1 MSSAATAKR
10 RMELNSGIG
19 GRVKS
24 RQASAGPASPPSSPE
39 KSTNGA
45 QNSTTARNGA
55 GSNLSD
61 KRRMAALISW
71 EKRRKAAEKASKG
84 AGGAAAAKGRSGS
97 SVASKG
103 RGRKAAPAPPAK
115 RRKADNKPLSRS
127 DAARA
132 GWERRK
138 RELAAQEQAREVRR
152 QAAKEGWAKRKGQR
166 KPKQSKTAKDV
177 RREAAKRGW
186 ARRKSELAAKPP
198 GRSGAKPLS
207 RSEAARVGWER
218 RKAQLAAAGLDSSS
232 SEEEASESEEE
243 SDEEEPR
250 SAPAKKA
257 GVKRVYTAN
266 MRAEAARRGWERKK
280 REAAAREAARRGSNG
295 YASSASSGRSRKSS
309 STSRSTATAPAKPKK
324 EAKVKYHGQKY
335 YREGAKRSS
344 RLAEETSTDVY
355 EEMKKVNELVTRL
368 RERGWMEFHPS
379 SRLGSGTA
387 TYGYIPSTIAS
398 FIRSGYVS
406 QGAVL
411 ENGEL
416 GIHYALDYEGYGGL
430 KEMIDTFGED
440 FSPCLTD
447 GMMDEKRVAEWELGE
462 DLPWREVEEEE
473 NRKMRELVE
482 AKAVLEDTSVDSD
495 EDETV
500 EEDILFVAG
509 ILASLDQDAV
519 REEAAALKECSK
531 VGAEPE
537 SATST
542 SNTSSP
548 SMLALKDYESSEDGS
563 DGCKSQE
570 SNPRSR
576 LTDASLTR
584 EAECK
589 TQSKLVEEEDDV
601 LIIQSRPSLTS
612 SWNFGIC

>member
-1 MSSAATAKR
+1 
-10 RMELNSGIG
+10 MELNSGIG

-39 KSTNGA
+39 KSTSGA

-84 AGGAAAAKGRSGS
+84 SGGAAAAKGRSGPA
-97 SVASKG
+97 VASKG

-243 SDEEEPR
+243 SEEEEDR
-250 SAPAKKA
+250 APTKKTA
-257 GVKRVYTAN
+257 GAKRVYTAN

-280 REAAAREAARRGSNG
+280 REAAAREAARRGSG
-295 YASSASSGRSRKSS
+295 YASSASSGRSRKSA
-309 STSRSTATAPAKPKK
+309 STSRSTATASSEPKK
-324 EAKVKYHGQKY
+324 EANVKYHGQKY

-482 AKAVLEDTSVDSD
+482 EKAVLEDTSVDSD
-495 EDETV
+495 ESETV
-500 EEDILFVAG
+500 EDDILFVAG

-519 REEAAALKECSK
+519 REEAAALKKGK

-548 SMLALKDYESSEDGS
+548 SMSALKDYESSEDGS
-563 DGCKSQE
+563 DGCKS
-570 SNPRSR
+570 SR
-576 LTDASLTR
+576 ENKHLSYLADASLTR
-584 EAECK
+584 EEECK
-589 TQSKLVEEEDDV
+589 TQSKFVEEEDDV